1 MKRYLQQDLNQGL
14 NLFIAVITNILIL
27 YICYPYFT
35 RHIVHTAP
43 NTFFIIL
50 NSISI
55 YLAFKTSTYKLFIP
69 VKIIFIMMFAFSIAA
84 LSVWVLRINE
94 YPYFFEVRELFFI
107 LLLPLGGFIWMKLYV
122 VIPIITV
129 IYIAIIF
136 YLKGKIA

>member
-84 LSVWVLRINE
+84 LSVWALRINE
-94 YPYFFEVRELFFI
+94 YPYFF
-107 LLLPLGGFIWMKLYV
+107 
-122 VIPIITV
+122 
-129 IYIAIIF
+129 
-136 YLKGKIA
+136 

>member
-55 YLAFKTSTYKLFIP
+55 YLAFKTSTYKLFIDN
-69 VKIIFIMMFAFSIAA
+69 
-84 LSVWVLRINE
+84 RCIN
-94 YPYFFEVRELFFI
+94 LFDF
-107 LLLPLGGFIWMKLYV
+107 
-122 VIPIITV
+122 
-129 IYIAIIF
+129 
-136 YLKGKIA
+136 